1 MYSVIAPLMLVFMLI
16 TFGLFWF
23 VIKNNLLYVV
33 RTGNVDGGALFF
45 PNAINQT
52 FTGLYFFEVCLI
64 GLFFLVR
71 DVQDTVTCEAQG
83 IIMVIALVCT
93 VIYQWWLYTSLH
105 PLYTYLPV
113 TMEGHAQQR
122 DQEYELEHLRDREEK
137 TRDLDGEADNDSDG
151 VTSESSRSLSNAKS
165 NVPVFGTN
173 QIRGQQSENTSEKLE
188 DNSFAHR
195 SGYRRPQTPPSKAS
209 TELTAASPR
218 AAHLQAR
225 QSRDGKHAERILA
238 RLNRPVDDSRLA
250 ELEQH
255 LVAVEHSVGNTLAPR
270 REDVERQ
277 MMNDPIS
284 KIIMQH
290 NDELEDLDAEERDLL
305 ISVAFTHSVLRT
317 ARPSV
322 WIPQDEIGV
331 SDDEIRRTRLRTP
344 DVVIDNRGAFF
355 NRRLKVQVNRPPP
368 DMSEFALL
376 MAEL

>member
-1 MYSVIAPLMLVFMLI
+1 MLVFMLI
-16 TFGLFWF
+16 TFSLFWF

-52 FTGLYFFEVCLI
+52 FIGLYFFEVCLI

-71 DVQDTVTCEAQG
+71 DVNDNVTCEAQG
-83 IIMVIALVCT
+83 IIMAVALVCT
-93 VIYQWWLYTSLH
+93 AAYQWWLYRSLQ

-113 TMEGHAQQR
+113 TLEEHALQR
-122 DQEYELEHLRDREEK
+122 DQQYELEHLRYREEK
-137 TRDLDGEADNDSDG
+137 TQDLDGEVDSGSDG
-151 VTSESSRSLSNAKS
+151 LTSESSGSHAKS
-165 NVPVFGTN
+165 SVPISGRNNHPRHQSQELAAELEDRRPET
-173 QIRGQQSENTSEKLE
+173 RSENQ
-188 DNSFAHR
+188 R
-195 SGYRRPQTPPSKAS
+195 SQTPQTKVS
-209 TELTAASPR
+209 TELTPASPR

-238 RLNRPVDDSRLA
+238 RINRPVDESRLA
-250 ELEQH
+250 ELEEN
-255 LVAVEHSVGNTLAPR
+255 LVAVEHSVGNRLAPR

-305 ISVAFTHSVLRT
+305 ISVAFTHPVLRI

-322 WIPQDEIGV
+322 WIPQDDIGV
-331 SDDEIRRTRLRTP
+331 SDDEIRRTRSRNP
-344 DVVIDNRGAFF
+344 DVVIDNRGAYF